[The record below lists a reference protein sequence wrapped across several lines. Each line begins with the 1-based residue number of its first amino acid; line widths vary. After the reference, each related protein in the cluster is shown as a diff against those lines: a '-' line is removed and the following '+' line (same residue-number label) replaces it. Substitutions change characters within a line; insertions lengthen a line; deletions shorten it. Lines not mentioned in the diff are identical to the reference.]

1 MYFES
6 ISFIYKVNVIQMQH
20 MVVLNPRKQMKGR
33 PLSVTSP
40 LLYSISQVQSWK
52 KINSGLLQMYQV
64 HFLSVVSKTSH
75 SPPARV
81 FEQVSYDAAL
91 PLREYF
97 AVELALLA
105 KIFSPLLLHICN
117 SRNIATSH
125 TNITRSQV
133 H

>member
-1 MYFES
+1 
-6 ISFIYKVNVIQMQH
+6 MQGKCDTSATG
-20 MVVLNPRKQMKGR
+20 VVLNSLEQMKGG

-75 SPPARV
+75 SPLARV

-91 PLREYF
+91 SLREYF
-97 AVELALLA
+97 AAELALLA
-105 KIFSPLLLHICN
+105 KIFSPLLLHIRY
-117 SRNIATSH
+117 SRNIANIATSH
-125 TNITRSQV
+125 TNITRS
-133 H
+133 